1 VRILVLDD
9 DQVLARAI
17 ARKLKGHDV
26 IVENDA
32 DHAVDRI
39 VAGDWFD
46 LVICDLNMPKRDG
59 IEIIATIALH
69 CGADRPTLAL
79 MSGSDE
85 IASSSADVVL
95 SKPFG
100 VVEIQ
105 QLLALVA
112 VRKVEQCIVPTQ
124 PLGRVRS
131 A

>member
-1 VRILVLDD
+1 M
-9 DQVLARAI
+9 
-17 ARKLKGHDV
+17 